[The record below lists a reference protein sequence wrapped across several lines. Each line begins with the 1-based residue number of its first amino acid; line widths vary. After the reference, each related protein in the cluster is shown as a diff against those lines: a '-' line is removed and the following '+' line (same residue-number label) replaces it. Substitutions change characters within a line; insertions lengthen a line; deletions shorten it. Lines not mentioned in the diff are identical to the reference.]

1 MQENSTY
8 SVEYNV
14 KNKIF
19 YKRYSGTVQLENIF
33 ESWQNIFRKSLI
45 PEDVKGFI
53 LDYRLAHFAF
63 NLNEYHQIP
72 EFYKDNLEYFYEK
85 KIAILTNNPHDVVV
99 TTLVK
104 TMDDGYQSKPFSS
117 EEAALHWI
125 LNQ

>member
-8 SVEYNV
+8 SVEYKV

-33 ESWQNIFRKSLI
+33 ESWQNIFRKGLI
-45 PEDVKGFI
+45 PEDVTGFI
-53 LDYRLAHFAF
+53 LDYRSAHLKI

-72 EFYKDNLEYFYEK
+72 EFYKDNLEFFYEK

-104 TMDDGYQSKPFSS
+104 TMDDGYQSKPFST
-117 EEAALHWI
+117 EEAALKWI
-125 LNQ
+125 FE